1 MCVKHATSLRVRSVQ
16 AGAHEHVLEGAV
28 HDREGS
34 RVGLRTWCYCCFVDP
49 CVSGMDR

>member
-1 MCVKHATSLRVRSVQ
+1 MKHVTSLRVRHVQ

-34 RVGLRTWCYCCFVDP
+34 RVGLRTCCCCYFIDP
-49 CVSGMDR
+49 CMSGMDR